1 MKYLVRQLGYFQMAI
16 GWMRNG
22 GRDPE
27 NNIELTAF
35 FLIMRYIPPAFCLL
49 PTDELGEESKRSL
62 GVGVIKLV
70 VESEQQAVPQAKA
83 LIEQTRNQLSDSQL
97 QQQMIDLVER
107 IVVYKFPQK
116 SREEIEAM
124 FELSDLKQT
133 RVYQEAFAEG
143 EVKLVLR
150 LLNRRIGT
158 IPQNLVTQIQEL
170 PVEQI
175 ESLGEAL
182 LDFQSLS
189 DLVSWLER

>member
-1 MKYLVRQLGYFQMAI
+1 
-16 GWMRNG
+16 
-22 GRDPE
+22 
-27 NNIELTAF
+27 
-35 FLIMRYIPPAFCLL
+35 
-49 PTDELGEESKRSL
+49 
-62 GVGVIKLV
+62 
-70 VESEQQAVPQAKA
+70 
-83 LIEQTRNQLSDSQL
+83 
-97 QQQMIDLVER
+97 VER